1 MSLMHYCE
9 MSKQDPGMAVPEQ
22 NKFSLCATSL
32 NSVLNFKILTWSIL
46 LTLRKHVIVLH
57 ASIVCVMQKTASGNE
72 CKISWTDLTR
82 LPDLDFADD
91 IAVLAE
97 MWEKLQQP
105 TTNLERFALKIG
117 LRIHT
122 PLNIDLKKIYIK

>member
-1 MSLMHYCE
+1 
-9 MSKQDPGMAVPEQ
+9 
-22 NKFSLCATSL
+22 
-32 NSVLNFKILTWSIL
+32 
-46 LTLRKHVIVLH
+46 
-57 ASIVCVMQKTASGNE
+57 MQKTASGNE